1 MINLSSINK
10 SLITSKNDFNSWAE
24 EILELSKVQG
34 GSTLGFDI
42 ETNGKIF
49 PDTELAGFS
58 LYNRTLSKACYVPIH
73 HIESN
78 KPYNVFLSD
87 IKSSLQLLFDTSLIT
102 VHNGVYDFLLMNKL
116 GYKFNKVF
124 CTYTLANMLQ
134 FINLGLKE
142 LSLEFGLIK
151 YNEVMTYLK
160 LMGLLGFPED
170 HYDFSA
176 IDITSSREAFDYAVN
191 DSIFVVHLAEILFNK
206 YYELIGN
213 GNLVRF
219 NLDSQFNTMLLLAET
234 STSKGYYVDKNYLD
248 VFIKQFGTELESKE
262 KELMDKVRT
271 FMGWAVSEDNTKSI
285 SAGV

>member
-10 SLITSKNDFNSWAE
+10 SLITSKNDFNSWAG

-58 LYNRTLSKACYVPIH
+58 LYSRTLSKACYVPIH
-73 HIESN
+73 HIETTIS
-78 KPYNVFLSD
+78 YNVFLSD

-170 HYDFSA
+170 HYDFSD
-176 IDITSSREAFDYAVN
+176 IDITSSKEAFDYAVN

-271 FMGWAVSEDNTKSI
+271 FMGWAVSEDNMKSI